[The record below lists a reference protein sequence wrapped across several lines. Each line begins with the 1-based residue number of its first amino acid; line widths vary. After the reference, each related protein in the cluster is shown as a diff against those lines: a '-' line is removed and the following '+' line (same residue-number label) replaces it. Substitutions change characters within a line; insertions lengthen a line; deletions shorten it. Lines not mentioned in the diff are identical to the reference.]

1 MTKPRRRTSTV
12 PGSFAV
18 SDPVKSEEVCPTAR
32 GRGPRSP
39 YGELVARA
47 LSLSPGTSVLVTIP
61 ANEMSHVSKFRNR
74 IAAAVR
80 SRAASLNGGKGKP
93 FAFSTSE
100 DGLHI
105 IVSAI

>member
-1 MTKPRRRTSTV
+1 MTKTRRRTSTV
-12 PGSFAV
+12 PGSFSV
-18 SDPVKSEEVCPTAR
+18 SHPMKSEDVCPTVR

-39 YGELVARA
+39 YGELVAIA
-47 LSLSPGTSVLVTIP
+47 MGLSVGTSVLVTIP
-61 ANEMSHVSKFRNR
+61 KTETDTNKFRNR
-74 IAAAVR
+74 IAAAIR
-80 SRAASLNGGKGKP
+80 SRASGLNGGKGKP